1 MTREE
6 LKAKLYVGYAEKSN
20 SKEYPGVLMF
30 YMTKENNLK
39 TSVIP
44 TNLTEEEF
52 YQKLTDVELGEDFKG
67 YIGEEFMETIT
78 TNHYSKKGMWG
89 QAIDRVIIDHEGY
102 MWVSNGE
109 YATKVNYCPF
119 TGEKAF
125 KTLTQSEKEYGDKI
139 DYYYNEQLR

>member
-6 LKAKLYVGYAEKSN
+6 LKTAFYKHYVERSESKDYTGILVFYFTNVNTLN
-20 SKEYPGVLMF
+20 S
-30 YMTKENNLK
+30 
-39 TSVIP
+39 
-44 TNLTEEEF
+44 LTIVKGLNEEEF
-52 YQKLTDVELGEDFKG
+52 YQKLADLELVENFKG
-67 YIGEEFMETIT
+67 YIGEEGMVTFT

-119 TGEKAF
+119 TGEKAI
-125 KTLTQSEKEYGDKI
+125 KTLTQSEKEYEGKT
-139 DYYYNEQLR
+139 DYYYYE